1 MKFNFTIQVYA
12 PSMFLVKINNTFL
25 YIRSPLLT
33 QSRLICFNKVTK
45 MIQFTM
51 LLNFLKLFIENR
63 FNDKK
68 HKLLTINVRLNFRK
82 YSS

>member
-1 MKFNFTIQVYA
+1 MI
-12 PSMFLVKINNTFL
+12 LVNLNNTFL

-51 LLNFLKLFIENR
+51 LLNCLSFFIENR
-63 FNDKK
+63 FNGKN
-68 HKLLTINVRLNFRK
+68 HKLLTINVRLSFRK
-82 YSS
+82 